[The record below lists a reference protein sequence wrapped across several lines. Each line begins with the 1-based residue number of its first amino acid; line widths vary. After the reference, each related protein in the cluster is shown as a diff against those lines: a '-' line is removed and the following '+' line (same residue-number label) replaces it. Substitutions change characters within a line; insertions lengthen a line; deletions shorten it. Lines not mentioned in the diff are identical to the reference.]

1 MQTSAY
7 TLLLGLVVMP
17 QHSPPPL
24 AMGQVEPAH
33 VIVARTQFVPLAVHL

>member
-7 TLLLGLVVMP
+7 TLVVGLVVIP

-24 AMGQVEPAH
+24 AMEQVVPAH
-33 VIVARTQFVPLAVHL
+33 GIVARTQFVPLAVHL